1 MKKSL
6 AVVDPKMA
14 RDAVKKHLARLQSA
28 NNATQFTAQRHEEA
42 MVTLLVDMAEDPL
55 MPPALRRACA
65 NDVLVYARGQPKAW
79 LHNGETINPALPGS
93 SGISGATIGDEIE
106 AARQTARLH
115 EQLALLTA
123 SNTHPRDWPD
133 DVRAIATDIVRFYD
147 AEEGVIEGK
156 VA

>member
-14 RDAVKKHLARLQSA
+14 RDAVKKHLQRLQNSS
-28 NNATQFTAQRHEEA
+28 NGVQFEAQLHERD
-42 MVTLLVDMAEDPL
+42 MVTLLVDMAQDAD
-55 MPPALRRACA
+55 MPPAIRRACA
-65 NDVLVYARGQPKAW
+65 NDVLVYARGQPKTW
-79 LHNGETINPALPGS
+79 LHDGETINPALPGAA
-93 SGISGATIGDEIE
+93 GLGATIGQELD

-123 SNTHPRDWPD
+123 SNTHPRDWPEE
-133 DVRAIATDIVRFYD
+133 VRSIATDIVKFYD

>member
-14 RDAVKKHLARLQSA
+14 RDAVKRHLTRLQNSS
-28 NNATQFTAQRHEEA
+28 NGVQFEAQLHERE
-42 MVTLLVDMAEDPL
+42 MVTLLVDMAQDAL
-55 MPPALRRACA
+55 MPPSLRRACA

-79 LHNGETINPALPGS
+79 NHDGETINPASAGT
-93 SGISGATIGDEIE
+93 SGLGATIGQELD